1 MGYRFMRNVKMT
13 IQYDG
18 SRYLGWQRLGD
29 SDKTIQGKI
38 ENVLGVMTGE
48 DIEVIG
54 SGRTDAG
61 VHAIKQ
67 VANFHTQSNMPLNAM
82 LDYCYRYL
90 PEDIVVLDMQEV
102 DEKFHSRYNA
112 KAKKYLYRIWNG
124 KYHNPFLGKYSYHI
138 SQEINVDLMR
148 KAGNHLVGEHDFTSF
163 TTLKSKKKSKVKKIY
178 SIDIDKRDNMIEI
191 MFYGNSFLY
200 NMVRIITG
208 TLIEVGLEKIEPDT
222 VPDILK
228 GMDRSLA
235 GPTVPP
241 NGLVLYDV
249 EY

>member
-1 MGYRFMRNVKMT
+1 MRNVKMT

-112 KAKKYLYRIWNG
+112 KAKKYLYRIWNERL
-124 KYHNPFLGKYSYHI
+124 HNPFYRKYTCHI
-138 SQEINVDLMR
+138 PEALDIDLMQAAAR
-148 KAGNHLVGEHDFTSF
+148 YLVGEHDYTSF
-163 TTLKSKKKSKVKKIY
+163 TSLKSKKKSKVKKVY
-178 SIDIDKRDNMIEI
+178 SIDIDKKDKIIDI
-191 MFYGNSFLY
+191 MFYGNGFLY
-200 NMVRIITG
+200 NMVRIMAG
-208 TLIEVGLEKIEPDT
+208 TLIEVGLGKISPDSMEN
-222 VPDILK
+222 ILK
-228 GMDRSLA
+228 GKDRSLA
-235 GPTVPP
+235 GYTAPS
-241 NGLVLYDV
+241 NGLFLYDV